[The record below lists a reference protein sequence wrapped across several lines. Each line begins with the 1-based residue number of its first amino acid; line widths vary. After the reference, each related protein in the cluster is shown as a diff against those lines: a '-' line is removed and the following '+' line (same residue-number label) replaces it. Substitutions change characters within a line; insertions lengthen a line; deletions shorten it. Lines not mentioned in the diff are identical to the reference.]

1 MLGMHSNINC
11 LISECRDLECL
22 SLEGNFS
29 TFLGDN
35 FLSKLFNANPMTKLK
50 ILDIRGTKVP
60 LTVASAR
67 R

>member
-1 MLGMHSNINC
+1 LNQLFSI
-11 LISECRDLECL
+11 LECKDLECL

-35 FLSKLFNANPMTKLK
+35 FLSNLLNANHMAKLK

-60 LTVASAR
+60 LTVASAKR
-67 R
+67 SVDGF

>member
-1 MLGMHSNINC
+1 LC
-11 LISECRDLECL
+11 FVPECKDLECL

-29 TFLGDN
+29 TFLGDT
-35 FLSKLFNANPMTKLK
+35 FLSNLLNVNRMSKLK

-60 LTVASAR
+60 LTISSAR